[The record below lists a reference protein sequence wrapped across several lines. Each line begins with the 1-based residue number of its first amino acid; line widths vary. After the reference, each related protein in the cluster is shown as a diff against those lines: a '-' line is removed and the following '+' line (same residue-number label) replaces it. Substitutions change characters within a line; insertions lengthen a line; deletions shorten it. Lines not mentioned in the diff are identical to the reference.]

1 MTARWRWLLPGLFAV
16 AWLVSLGQR
25 GLYNPDEGRYAEI
38 PREML
43 ASGDWVI
50 PHLNGLVYIEK
61 PPLQYWA
68 TAISEAVF
76 GQNDWAARLYIG
88 LCALATLRTAW
99 RARTGRYTGAPPSRS
114 GRTLLR

>member
-1 MTARWRWLLPGLFAV
+1 MFAACAVLWLIGLGFRGLF
-16 AWLVSLGQR
+16 
-25 GLYNPDEGRYAEI
+25 NPDEGRYAEI

-50 PHLNGLVYIEK
+50 PRLNGLVYIEK

-76 GQNDWAARLYIG
+76 GQNDWAARLYTG
-88 LCALATLRTAW
+88 LCALLTVYVIWALIRREWGAVPAARGAIMLGSRRPGGW
-99 RARTGRYTGAPPSRS
+99 R
-114 GRTLLR
+114 